1 MIRANLVDACSVHG
15 SESARRDRRH
25 YSSRRQ
31 KSEQLT
37 AMSSS
42 ESEPVS
48 RHEKLDALRDVARY
62 NPKYTAAVVVLGVV
76 AAVLEGVGLSFIL
89 PIVELVQLQDPA
101 AEAEGLLAVFVTAYQ
116 AVGIPFTLGYVVVG
130 VSTVMVARYTTSF
143 AVAWFRE
150 ALRTYYIRDLQTR
163 AFRNALNARVEYFD
177 KEGSDDILN
186 AIVTQTNYA
195 GRVIDQGIKFTQQ
208 LFLAGV
214 YFAVALAIAPIL
226 TIITGIVLGGFSVFF
241 RRVIDSGYDVG
252 EKVAEANELR
262 QEAAQAGTQ
271 GIRDV
276 RIFGL
281 AEELFE
287 DFTDAVEQ
295 FTESRIVL
303 RRNEAAINNFYNLVV
318 AVSVFVLIYLAL
330 TFANL
335 SVGELGVFLFAMFRL
350 GPKASQVN
358 TLYYRVENNLP
369 HLVRTIQFTDELA
382 TYNEPTGSSR
392 EVPEEIREVEFDD
405 VHFSY
410 DDEEEVLRGID
421 FTVEKGEFVGFVGQS
436 GAGKSTI
443 VSLLAR
449 LYPVDEGEIRANGI
463 AIDEMD
469 IAEWRDRLSMVR
481 QDPFI
486 FNDTLRYNLT
496 LGNREVSDEELD
508 RVCSIAKVDE
518 FIDELPEGYDSL
530 LGDDGVRLSGGQ
542 QQRVALARALLE
554 DADVLILDEATSDL
568 DSNLE
573 KQVQQAIEE
582 MDRDYAIVTIAHRL
596 STVKNADR
604 IYTVEDGRVTETGQ
618 HDELVAEGG
627 KYAELYGI
635 QTSQ

>member
-1 MIRANLVDACSVHG
+1 
-15 SESARRDRRH
+15 
-25 YSSRRQ
+25 
-31 KSEQLT
+31 
-37 AMSSS
+37 MSSS
-42 ESEPVS
+42 DPEPVS
-48 RHEKLDALRDVARY
+48 RREKLDALRDVARY

-130 VSTVMVARYTTSF
+130 VSAVMVARYTASF
-143 AVAWFRE
+143 SVAWFRE

-186 AIVTQTNYA
+186 AIVTQTYYA
-195 GRVIDQGIKFTQQ
+195 GRVIQRGIQTFEQF
-208 LFLAGV
+208 FLAGI
-214 YFAVALAIAPIL
+214 YFLVALIIAPAL
-226 TIITGIVLGGFSVFF
+226 TIITGVVLGGFTVFF
-241 RRVIDSGYDVG
+241 RRILDSGYEVG
-252 EKVAEANELR
+252 DEVAEANERR

-281 AEELFE
+281 ADELFE
-287 DFTDAVEQ
+287 DFSQAVNQYTD
-295 FTESRIVL
+295 SRITL
-303 RRNEAAINNFYNLVV
+303 RRNEAAIDKFYNLVV

-330 TFANL
+330 TFASL

-350 GPKASQVN
+350 GPRASNVN
-358 TLYYRVENNLP
+358 KLYYQVENDLP
-369 HLVRTIQFTDELA
+369 HLVRTQEFIKELEV
-382 TYNEPTGSSR
+382 YEEPNEPSR
-392 EVPEEIREVEFDD
+392 EVPEEIQQVEFDD

-410 DDEEEVLRGID
+410 DSKEKVLRGIN
-421 FTVEKGEFVGFVGQS
+421 FTVEKGDFVGFVGQS

-449 LYPVDEGEIRANGI
+449 LYPVDEGEIRTNGI
-463 AIDEMD
+463 PIDEMD
-469 IAEWRDRLSMVR
+469 ITEWRDRLSMVR

-496 LGNREVSDEELD
+496 LGNREVSDKELD

-518 FIDELPEGYDSL
+518 FINELPDGYDSL
-530 LGDDGVRLSGGQ
+530 LGDDGIRLSGGQ
-542 QQRVALARALLE
+542 QQRIALARALLE

-604 IYTVEDGRVTETGQ
+604 IYTIEKGRVTETGQ
-618 HDELVAEGG
+618 HDELVERGG
-627 KYAELYGI
+627 KYAELYRI
-635 QTSQ
+635 QSSR

>member
-1 MIRANLVDACSVHG
+1 M
-15 SESARRDRRH
+15 
-25 YSSRRQ
+25 
-31 KSEQLT
+31 
-37 AMSSS
+37 
-42 ESEPVS
+42 
-48 RHEKLDALRDVARY
+48 
-62 NPKYTAAVVVLGVV
+62 VVVLGVA

-116 AVGIPFTLGYVVVG
+116 ALGIPFTLGYVVLG
-130 VSTVMVARYTTSF
+130 VSLVMVARYTTSF

-177 KEGSDDILN
+177 EEGSDDILN

-195 GRVIDQGIKFTQQ
+195 GAVISQGINFTQQ
-208 LFLAGV
+208 SFLTGV
-214 YFAVALAIAPIL
+214 YFIVALMIAPIL
-226 TIITGIVLGGFSVFF
+226 TIATGVVLGGFSLFF
-241 RRVIDSGYDVG
+241 RRILDSGYDVG
-252 EKVAEANELR
+252 EQVAEANELR

-276 RIFGL
+276 RVFGL

-287 DFTDAVEQ
+287 DFTDAIEQ
-295 FTESRIVL
+295 FTISRIVL

-318 AVSVFVLIYLAL
+318 AVSVFVLIFLAL

-358 TLYYRVENNLP
+358 TLYYKVENNLP

-382 TYNEPTGSSR
+382 TYEEPTESTR
-392 EVPEEIREVEFDD
+392 DVPDKIHEIEFDD

-410 DDEEEVLRGID
+410 DDEEQVLRGID

-449 LYPVDEGEIRANGI
+449 LYPVDRGEIRANGI
-463 AIDEMD
+463 PIDEMD

-496 LGNREVSDEELD
+496 LENRDVSESELD
-508 RVCSIAKVDE
+508 QVCKIAKVDE
-518 FIDELPEGYDSL
+518 FIDELPKGYDSL

-573 KQVQQAIEE
+573 KKVQRAIEE

-604 IYTVEDGRVTETGQ
+604 IYTVERGRITEVGE
-618 HDELVAEGG
+618 HRELVDNDG

-635 QTSQ
+635 QSSG

>member
-1 MIRANLVDACSVHG
+1 
-15 SESARRDRRH
+15 
-25 YSSRRQ
+25 
-31 KSEQLT
+31 
-37 AMSSS
+37 MSSS
-42 ESEPVS
+42 DPEPVS
-48 RHEKLDALRDVARY
+48 RRAKLDALRDVARY
-62 NPKYTAAVVVLGVV
+62 NPKYTAAVVLLGIA

-101 AEAEGLLAVFVTAYQ
+101 AEAEGLLAVFVTVYQ
-116 AVGIPFTLGYVVVG
+116 TLGIPFTLGYVVVG
-130 VSTVMVARYTTSF
+130 VSAVMVARYTTSF

-177 KEGSDDILN
+177 REGSDDILN

-195 GRVIDQGIKFTQQ
+195 GRVIQYAIQFTEQV
-208 LFLAGV
+208 FLAGI
-214 YFAVALAIAPIL
+214 YFAVALVIAPTL
-226 TIITGIVLGGFSVFF
+226 TVVTGVVLGGFSVFF

-252 EKVAEANELR
+252 EEVAEANELR

-287 DFTDAVEQ
+287 DFTDAIEQ
-295 FTESRIVL
+295 FTRSRIVL

-392 EVPEEIREVEFDD
+392 EVPDEIREIEFDD

-449 LYPVDEGEIRANGI
+449 LYPVDEGEIRANDVP
-463 AIDEMD
+463 IDEMD
-469 IAEWRDRLSMVR
+469 IAGWRDRLSMVR

-496 LGNREVSDEELD
+496 LGNRAVSDEELD

-518 FIDELPEGYDSL
+518 FIGELPDGYDSM

-573 KQVQQAIEE
+573 KQVQRSIEE

-604 IYTVEDGRVTETGQ
+604 IYTIEEGRVTETGR
-618 HDELVAEGG
+618 HSELVEEGG

-635 QTSQ
+635 QASQ

>member
-1 MIRANLVDACSVHG
+1 
-15 SESARRDRRH
+15 
-25 YSSRRQ
+25 
-31 KSEQLT
+31 
-37 AMSSS
+37 MSSS
-42 ESEPVS
+42 DPEPVS
-48 RHEKLDALRDVARY
+48 RSEKIDALRDVAQY
-62 NPKYTAAVVVLGVV
+62 NPKYTAAVVTLGII

-101 AEAEGLLAVFVTAYQ
+101 AEAEGILAVFVTAYQ
-116 AVGIPFTLGYVVVG
+116 ALGIPFTLGYVVIG
-130 VSTVMVARYTTSF
+130 VSGVMVARYTTSF

-177 KEGSDDILN
+177 REGSDDILN

-195 GRVIDQGIKFTQQ
+195 GRVIQHSIQFTQEV
-208 LFLAGV
+208 FLAGV
-214 YFAVALAIAPIL
+214 YFTVALVIAPTL
-226 TIITGIVLGGFSVFF
+226 TIITGVVLGGFSVFF
-241 RRVIDSGYDVG
+241 RRVLDSGYNVG
-252 EKVAEANELR
+252 EKVAEANEMR

-287 DFTDAVEQ
+287 DFTDAIEQ
-295 FTESRIVL
+295 FTRSRIVL

-330 TFANL
+330 TFASL

-350 GPKASQVN
+350 GPKASYVN

-369 HLVRTIQFTDELA
+369 HLVRTVQFTDELA
-382 TYNEPTGSSR
+382 MYNEPTESSQ
-392 EVPEEIREVEFDD
+392 EVPEEIQEVEFDD

-410 DDEEEVLRGID
+410 DDEEDILRGVD
-421 FTVEKGEFVGFVGQS
+421 FTVGKGEFVGFVGQS

-449 LYPVDEGEIRANGI
+449 LYPVDDGEIRANGI
-463 AIDEMD
+463 PIDKMD
-469 IAEWRDRLSMVR
+469 ISEWRDRLSMVR

-496 LGNREVSDEELD
+496 LGNREVADAELD

-518 FIDELPEGYDSL
+518 FIDELPDGYDSL

-604 IYTVEDGRVTETGQ
+604 IYTIEEGRVTETGQ

-635 QTSQ
+635 QSSR

>member
-1 MIRANLVDACSVHG
+1 
-15 SESARRDRRH
+15 
-25 YSSRRQ
+25 
-31 KSEQLT
+31 
-37 AMSSS
+37 MSSS
-42 ESEPVS
+42 DPEPVS
-48 RHEKLDALRDVARY
+48 RREKLDALRDVAKY
-62 NPKYTAAVVVLGVV
+62 NPKYTAAVVMLGII
-76 AAVLEGVGLSFIL
+76 AAVLEGVGLGFIL

-101 AEAEGLLAVFVTAYQ
+101 TEAEGLLAVFVTTYQ
-116 AVGIPFTLGYVVVG
+116 TLGVPFTLGYVVLG
-130 VSTVMVARYTTSF
+130 VSAVMVARYTTSF

-195 GRVIDQGIKFTQQ
+195 GRVIQHGINFTQQ
-208 LFLAGV
+208 IFLAGV
-214 YFAVALAIAPIL
+214 YFAVAMVIAPVL
-226 TIITGIVLGGFSVFF
+226 TIITGVVLGGFSVFF
-241 RRVIDSGYDVG
+241 RRVLDSGYDMG
-252 EKVAEANELR
+252 DEVAEANEMR

-276 RIFGL
+276 RVFGL

-287 DFTDAVEQ
+287 DFTEAIEQ
-295 FTESRIVL
+295 FTKSRIVL

-318 AVSVFVLIYLAL
+318 AVSVFVLIYFAL

-369 HLVRTIQFTDELA
+369 HLVRTIQFTDELT
-382 TYNEPTGSSR
+382 TYNEPTGSSQ
-392 EVPEEIREVEFDD
+392 EVPEEIQEVEFDD

-410 DDEEEVLRGID
+410 GDEEDVLRGINFSVD
-421 FTVEKGEFVGFVGQS
+421 KGEFVGFVGQS
-436 GAGKSTI
+436 GAGKSTV

-449 LYPVDEGEIRANGI
+449 LYPVDNGEIRANGI
-463 AIDEMD
+463 PIDEMD

-496 LGNREVSDEELD
+496 LGNREVSNKELD
-508 RVCSIAKVDE
+508 RVCAIAKVDE
-518 FIDELPEGYDSL
+518 FIHELPDGYDSL

-573 KQVQQAIEE
+573 KQVQQAIEQ
-582 MDRDYAIVTIAHRL
+582 MDRDYAIITIAHRL

-604 IYTVEDGRVTETGQ
+604 IYTIEEGQVTEMGQ
-618 HDELVAEGG
+618 HHKLVEQDG

-635 QTSQ
+635 QASR

>member
-1 MIRANLVDACSVHG
+1 
-15 SESARRDRRH
+15 
-25 YSSRRQ
+25 
-31 KSEQLT
+31 
-37 AMSSS
+37 MSSS
-42 ESEPVS
+42 DPEPVS
-48 RHEKLDALRDVARY
+48 RREKLDALRDVAKY
-62 NPKYTAAVVVLGVV
+62 NPKYTAAVVMLGII
-76 AAVLEGVGLSFIL
+76 AAVLEGVGLGFIL
-89 PIVELVQLQDPA
+89 PIVELVQLQDPV
-101 AEAEGLLAVFVTAYQ
+101 AEAEGLLAVFVTTYQ
-116 AVGIPFTLGYVVVG
+116 TLGIPFTLGYVVLG
-130 VSTVMVARYTTSF
+130 VSAVMVARYTTSF

-195 GRVIDQGIKFTQQ
+195 GRVIDHGIKFTQQ

-214 YFAVALAIAPIL
+214 YFAVALIIAPVL
-226 TIITGIVLGGFSVFF
+226 TVITGVVLGGFSIFF
-241 RRVIDSGYDVG
+241 RRVLDSGYDVG
-252 EKVAEANELR
+252 EKVAKANEMR

-281 AEELFE
+281 AEELFK
-287 DFTDAVEQ
+287 DFTDAIEQ
-295 FTESRIVL
+295 FTESRIIL

-350 GPKASQVN
+350 GPRASQVN
-358 TLYYRVENNLP
+358 TLYYRTENNLP

-382 TYNEPTGSSR
+382 TYNEPTASSR
-392 EVPEEIREVEFDD
+392 EVPEEIQVIEFDD

-449 LYPVDEGEIRANGI
+449 MYPVDRGEIRANGI
-463 AIDEMD
+463 PIDEMD

-496 LGNREVSDEELD
+496 LGSRRVSDEELD

-518 FIDELPEGYDSL
+518 FIDELPDGYDSR

-573 KQVQQAIEE
+573 KQVQHAIEE
-582 MDRDYAIVTIAHRL
+582 MDQDYAIVTIAHRL

-604 IYTVEDGRVTETGQ
+604 IYMTEEGQVTETGQ
-618 HDELVAEGG
+618 HDELIEEDG

-635 QTSQ
+635 QVGQ

>member
-1 MIRANLVDACSVHG
+1 
-15 SESARRDRRH
+15 
-25 YSSRRQ
+25 
-31 KSEQLT
+31 
-37 AMSSS
+37 MSSS
-42 ESEPVS
+42 DPEPVS
-48 RHEKLDALRDVARY
+48 RREKLDALRDVARY
-62 NPKYTAAVVVLGVV
+62 NPTYTAAVVVLGVV

-101 AEAEGLLAVFVTAYQ
+101 AEADGLLAVFVTMYQ
-116 AVGIPFTLGYVVVG
+116 TVGIPFTLGYVVVG
-130 VSTVMVARYTTSF
+130 VSAVMVARYTTSF
-143 AVAWFRE
+143 SVAWFRE

-195 GRVIDQGIKFTQQ
+195 GAVISQGIKFTQQ

-214 YFAVALAIAPIL
+214 YFAVALVIAPAL
-226 TIITGIVLGGFSVFF
+226 TIITGVVLGGFSIFF
-241 RRVIDSGYDVG
+241 RQVLDSGYDVG
-252 EKVAEANELR
+252 EKVAEANEMR

-287 DFTDAVEQ
+287 DFTEAIEQ
-295 FTESRIVL
+295 FTKSRIVL

-358 TLYYRVENNLP
+358 TLYYKVENNLP
-369 HLVRTIQFTDELA
+369 HLVRTIQFTNELA

-392 EVPEEIREVEFDD
+392 EVPEEIREIEFDD

-410 DDEEEVLRGID
+410 DDEEEVLRGVD
-421 FTVEKGEFVGFVGQS
+421 FMVKKGEFVGFVGQS

-449 LYPVDEGEIRANGI
+449 LYPVDSGEIKANGVP
-463 AIDEMD
+463 IDEMD

-496 LGNREVSDEELD
+496 LGNRKVSDEELD

-518 FIDELPEGYDSL
+518 FIDELPDEYDSL

-635 QTSQ
+635 QAGQ

>member
-1 MIRANLVDACSVHG
+1 M
-15 SESARRDRRH
+15 
-25 YSSRRQ
+25 
-31 KSEQLT
+31 
-37 AMSSS
+37 
-42 ESEPVS
+42 
-48 RHEKLDALRDVARY
+48 
-62 NPKYTAAVVVLGVV
+62 
-76 AAVLEGVGLSFIL
+76 
-89 PIVELVQLQDPA
+89 
-101 AEAEGLLAVFVTAYQ
+101 
-116 AVGIPFTLGYVVVG
+116 
-130 VSTVMVARYTTSF
+130 
-143 AVAWFRE
+143 
-150 ALRTYYIRDLQTR
+150 
-163 AFRNALNARVEYFD
+163 
-177 KEGSDDILN
+177 
-186 AIVTQTNYA
+186 
-195 GRVIDQGIKFTQQ
+195 
-208 LFLAGV
+208 
-214 YFAVALAIAPIL
+214 
-226 TIITGIVLGGFSVFF
+226 
-241 RRVIDSGYDVG
+241 
-252 EKVAEANELR
+252 R

-287 DFTDAVEQ
+287 DFTEAIEQ
-295 FTESRIVL
+295 FTKSQIVL

-330 TFANL
+330 TFASL

-382 TYNEPTGSSR
+382 TYSEPIGSSR
-392 EVPEEIREVEFDD
+392 EVPQEIQEIEFDD
-405 VHFSY
+405 VYFSY
-410 DDEEEVLRGID
+410 SDEEDVLRGIN
-421 FTVEKGEFVGFVGQS
+421 FSLEKGEFVGFVGQS

-449 LYPVDEGEIRANGI
+449 LYPVNKGEIRANGI
-463 AIDEMD
+463 PIDEMD
-469 IAEWRDRLSMVR
+469 IARWRDRLSMVR

-486 FNDTLRYNLT
+486 FNDTLRYNLI
-496 LGNREVSDEELD
+496 LGNRDVSEKDLD
-508 RVCSIAKVDE
+508 RVCEIAQVDE
-518 FIDELPEGYDSL
+518 FIDELPDGYDSL

-573 KQVQQAIEE
+573 KQVQQSVEE

-604 IYTVEDGRVTETGQ
+604 IYTIENGRVTETGQ
-618 HDELVAEGG
+618 HGELVEEGG

-635 QTSQ
+635 QSSR

>member
-1 MIRANLVDACSVHG
+1 
-15 SESARRDRRH
+15 
-25 YSSRRQ
+25 
-31 KSEQLT
+31 
-37 AMSSS
+37 MSSS
-42 ESEPVS
+42 DPEPVS
-48 RHEKLDALRDVARY
+48 RREKLDALRDVARY
-62 NPKYTAAVVVLGVV
+62 NPKYTAAVVVLGIV

-89 PIVELVQLQDPA
+89 PLVELVQVQDPA

-130 VSTVMVARYTTSF
+130 VSAVMVARYTTSF

-163 AFRNALNARVEYFD
+163 AFRNALSARVEYFD
-177 KEGSDDILN
+177 REGSDDILN

-195 GRVIDQGIKFTQQ
+195 GAVISQGINFTQQ
-208 LFLAGV
+208 IFLTGV
-214 YFAVALAIAPIL
+214 YFTVALVIAPML
-226 TIITGIVLGGFSVFF
+226 TIITGIILGGFTVFF
-241 RRVIDSGYDVG
+241 RRVLDSGYDVG
-252 EKVAEANELR
+252 EEVAEANELR

-287 DFTDAVEQ
+287 DFTEAIEQ

-303 RRNEAAINNFYNLVV
+303 RRNEAAIENFYNLVV
-318 AVSVFVLIYLAL
+318 AVSVFVLIYFAL

-358 TLYYRVENNLP
+358 TLYYKVENNLP
-369 HLVRTIQFTDELA
+369 HLVRTIQFTNELA
-382 TYNEPTGSSR
+382 TYNEPAGSSR
-392 EVPEEIREVEFDD
+392 EVPEEIRILEFDD
-405 VHFSY
+405 IHFSY

-463 AIDEMD
+463 SIDEMD

-518 FIDELPEGYDSL
+518 FIHDLPEGYDSL

-542 QQRVALARALLE
+542 QQRVALARALLD

-582 MDRDYAIVTIAHRL
+582 MDHDYAIITIAHRL

-604 IYTVEDGRVTETGQ
+604 IYTIENGRVTETGR
-618 HDELVAEGG
+618 HEELVAQGG
-627 KYAELYGI
+627 KYARLYEI
-635 QTSQ
+635 QVSQ

>member
-1 MIRANLVDACSVHG
+1 
-15 SESARRDRRH
+15 
-25 YSSRRQ
+25 
-31 KSEQLT
+31 
-37 AMSSS
+37 MSSS
-42 ESEPVS
+42 DPEPVS
-48 RHEKLDALRDVARY
+48 RREKLDALRDVARY
-62 NPKYTAAVVVLGVV
+62 NPKYTAAVVILGVV

-101 AEAEGLLAVFVTAYQ
+101 AEADGLLAVFVTAYQ
-116 AVGIPFTLGYVVVG
+116 TLGIPFTLGYVVVG
-130 VSTVMVARYTTSF
+130 VSAVMVARYTTSF
-143 AVAWFRE
+143 TVAWFRE

-214 YFAVALAIAPIL
+214 YFIVALVIAPVL
-226 TIITGIVLGGFSVFF
+226 TAITGVVLGGFSVFF
-241 RRVIDSGYDVG
+241 RRVLDSGYDVG
-252 EKVAEANELR
+252 EKVAEANEMR

-287 DFTDAVEQ
+287 DFTDAIEQ

-350 GPKASQVN
+350 GPKASWVN
-358 TLYYRVENNLP
+358 TLYYQIENNLP
-369 HLVRTIQFTDELA
+369 HLVRTVQFTDELA
-382 TYNEPTGSSR
+382 TYNEPTGSNR
-392 EVPEEIREVEFDD
+392 EVPEEIQEIEFDD

-410 DDEEEVLRGID
+410 DGEEEILRGID
-421 FTVEKGEFVGFVGQS
+421 FTVNKREFVGFVGQS

-449 LYPVDEGEIRANGI
+449 LYPVDSGEIKANGVP
-463 AIDEMD
+463 IDEMD

-486 FNDTLRYNLT
+486 FNDTVRYNLT

-518 FIDELPEGYDSL
+518 FIDELPDGYDSL

-542 QQRVALARALLE
+542 RQRVALARALLE

-635 QTSQ
+635 QASE